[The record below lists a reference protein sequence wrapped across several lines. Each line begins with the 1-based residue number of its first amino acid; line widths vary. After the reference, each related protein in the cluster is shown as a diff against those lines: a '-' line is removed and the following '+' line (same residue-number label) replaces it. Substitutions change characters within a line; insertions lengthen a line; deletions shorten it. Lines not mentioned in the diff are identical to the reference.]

1 MQSTKKR
8 TLKIYI
14 NIFFCIEQKERFNG
28 MLLLFSE
35 IGWGPGTAVILFML
49 LTWYHVTFDIFGV
62 WTVYM
67 FNFKLLPQMEQERRS
82 LLL

>member
-1 MQSTKKR
+1 
-8 TLKIYI
+8 
-14 NIFFCIEQKERFNG
+14 

-82 LLL
+82 LLLQEKYIVKRSISCLTLQLNVP